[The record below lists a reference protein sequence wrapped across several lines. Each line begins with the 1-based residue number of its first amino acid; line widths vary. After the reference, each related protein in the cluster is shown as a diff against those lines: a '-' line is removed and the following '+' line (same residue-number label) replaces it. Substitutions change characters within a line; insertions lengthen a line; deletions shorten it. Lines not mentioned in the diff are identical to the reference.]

1 MTQRAGSRIAL
12 AAALALALAACGG
25 GAAPTVGATVE
36 PQQSADVQA
45 SVAPEATPT
54 AADSSVPEASSA
66 QYDTGT
72 DRPATI
78 HLDLSGTDTDSD
90 GGYTSSGP
98 ARLCGNG
105 IAAELGNPRGFG
117 FEFPHT
123 GDFEIIDVTFSADDL
138 VAGASTSA
146 FHLDVTVHAK
156 AGGEPPATVVD
167 TSHSGNSGTAQ
178 LADSGGT
185 ITLTVDGSDDIGQTI
200 HMVATCGPRG

>member
-1 MTQRAGSRIAL
+1 MTRCAGSRIAL
-12 AAALALALAACGG
+12 AAALALVLAACGG
-25 GAAPTVGATVE
+25 GAAPTVGVTAGPDQSQDVGARETPEPTQGVE
-36 PQQSADVQA
+36 DSTAPQ
-45 SVAPEATPT
+45 
-54 AADSSVPEASSA
+54 ASSA
-66 QYDTGT
+66 QSDTGT

-117 FEFPHT
+117 FEFPHS
-123 GDFEIIDVTFSADDL
+123 GDYEIIDVTFAADDL
-138 VAGASTSA
+138 VAGASTST
-146 FHLDVTVHAK
+146 FRVDVTVHAK

-178 LADSGGT
+178 LADAGGT